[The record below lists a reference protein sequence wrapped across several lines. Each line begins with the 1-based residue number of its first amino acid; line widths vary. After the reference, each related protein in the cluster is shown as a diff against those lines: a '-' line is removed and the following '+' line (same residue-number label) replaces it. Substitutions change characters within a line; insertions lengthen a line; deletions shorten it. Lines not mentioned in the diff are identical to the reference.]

1 MGLAGGIGL
10 FNVSFENA
18 AYALLSAGGL
28 VGTLGHITL
37 MVWGKGAAA
46 DKTSCAKE
54 SEQHATTPL
63 FKPLLPW
70 KYPLDSAFVAFMS
83 GNALFIAAGILMD
96 NYALSANGL
105 FAVIASL
112 TGWLW
117 PEDKLLAGYHSM
129 QLSALFFMMATI
141 SNFIAGFWAM
151 DIMILIASC
160 CFLVSNVTLY
170 TIRKATQSNFTQA
183 RT

>member
-1 MGLAGGIGL
+1 MGLAGGVGL
-10 FNVSFENA
+10 LNVSFENA

-37 MVWGKGAAA
+37 MLWGKGAAA
-46 DKTSCAKE
+46 DGTSSTKE
-54 SEQHATTPL
+54 TAGRSIHPIL
-63 FKPLLPW
+63 RPLLPW
-70 KYPLDSAFVAFMS
+70 RYPLDSAFVAFMS
-83 GNALFIAAGILMD
+83 GNAFFIAAGILMD

-112 TGWLW
+112 IGWLW
-117 PEDKLLAGYHSM
+117 PEDKMLAGYHSM

-160 CFLVSNVTLY
+160 CFLISNVTLY
-170 TIRKATQSNFTQA
+170 TIRKDTQSSFTQA
-183 RT
+183 RN

>member
-1 MGLAGGIGL
+1 MGLAGGVGL
-10 FNVSFENA
+10 LNVSFENA

-37 MVWGKGAAA
+37 MLWGKGSSATDAASNNAAA
-46 DKTSCAKE
+46 ERNTP
-54 SEQHATTPL
+54 QILRPL
-63 FKPLLPW
+63 FPW
-70 KYPLDSAFVAFMS
+70 RYPLDSAFVAFMS
-83 GNALFIAAGILMD
+83 GNALFILSGILMG

-112 TGWLW
+112 IGWLW
-117 PEDKLLAGYHSM
+117 PQDKPWRGLNSM
-129 QLSALFFMMATI
+129 QLSALFFLIATI

-151 DIMILIASC
+151 DVMILAASC
-160 CFLVSNVTLY
+160 CFLASNVILY
-170 TIRKATQSNFTQA
+170 TIRKETQSNFTQT